1 MNRLTKVGCLVLVSF
16 VLNLSSNLAFSVEV
30 DATTVLEKVD
40 AYRNFKGQSFAFDLT
55 LISQSPNKDDSS
67 FGMKAL
73 IHDSHTSLI
82 TYETPVKEKGK
93 ALLMNG
99 RNLWFFTPKNRKPIK
114 ITPQQRLLGEASNG
128 DVASTDFSKDYV
140 PTILKEEDIEGQ
152 SYTVLELNAS
162 EDSLAA
168 YKKLH
173 LWVSSDSYK
182 PFKAM
187 FFAPSGKHLKT
198 AFYEKYETLPYL
210 NNKLQLTEIRIVNA
224 VQEGKSTIMRYENFQ
239 ITETQAADFKPGK
252 IKQLANQQL

>member
-1 MNRLTKVGCLVLVSF
+1 MKKHLFFIPILVLV
-16 VLNLSSNLAFSVEV
+16 LSLQSAIGLAAQV
-30 DATTVLEKVD
+30 DAMQVLEKVD

-55 LISQSPNKDDSS
+55 LISQAPNKDDAS

-82 TYETPVKEKGK
+82 TYETPAKEKGK

-140 PTILKEEDIEGQ
+140 PTILNNEAIDGN
-152 SYTVLELNAS
+152 SYTVLELVAG

-173 LWVSSDSYK
+173 LWVSSDTYK
-182 PFKAM
+182 PYKAM

-198 AFYEKYETLPYL
+198 AYYEKYETLPYL

-239 ITETQAADFKPGK
+239 ITETHASDFKPGK